1 MTKEDQ
7 IDFVKG
13 EQVVQFEK
21 PSEAIVETDDG
32 FEVVKS
38 LGWVKFSAAFRK
50 NMLKKLKGAKLGIFI
65 CICLH
70 LNENGEAFPGIDKI
84 AEETGYHRDTIMVE
98 IAEMELIPG
107 LMRVTRER
115 GKPNHYIPAF
125 VARGAGKNPVVGNF
139 LRVGQPAGSPVEEIP
154 TTLEPTSLENPD
166 SKESLRKKEKKN
178 NLDMLALTRKIL
190 EGSMSIENAI
200 AAGIPV
206 TEEMRKAAEV
216 RDLAPKSFEAALGFS
231 KPLPWWSNK
240 DWTKFAVWVVEQFI
254 ADPRIFEKFETWRA
268 TPFIRGSISN
278 QRIRGFVTEFY
289 DAFDMFQ
296 KTVKKEEPEYV
307 PPVVDSPY
315 ARSLE
320 TTPRPRTDEE
330 QAKYEEVRARM
341 RANAAKSKHPA

>member
-1 MTKEDQ
+1 MSEETPDY
-7 IDFVKG
+7 FAG

-21 PSEAIVETDDG
+21 PSEAIVETNDG
-32 FEVVKS
+32 YEVVKS

-70 LNENGEAFPGIDKI
+70 LNENGEAFPGIEKI
-84 AEETGYHRDTIMVE
+84 AEETGYHRDTVMVE

-125 VARGAGKNPVVGNF
+125 VARGAGKEPVVGNF
-139 LRVGQPAGSPVEEIP
+139 LRVGQPVGLPVEKTP

-166 SKESLRKKEKKN
+166 SKESKREKEKKSTF
-178 NLDMLALTRKIL
+178 DMLNLTRKIL
-190 EGSMSIENAI
+190 EGSMTIENAI
-200 AAGIPV
+200 AAGVPV
-206 TEEMRKAAEV
+206 TEDMRRAAEV

-240 DWTKFAVWVVEQFI
+240 DWTNFSVWVVEQYI
-254 ADPRIFEKFETWRA
+254 ADVRVFEKFEAWRN
-268 TPFIRGSISN
+268 TPFVKGSISN
-278 QRIRGFVTEFY
+278 QRIRGFITEFY
-289 DAFDMFQ
+289 DAFDMFT
-296 KTVKKEEPEYV
+296 KTVKKDEPEYV

-315 ARSLE
+315 AQ
-320 TTPRPRTDEE
+320 TVDTVFAPMTDEQKAE
-330 QAKYEEVRARM
+330 YEAVRARM
-341 RANAAKSKHPA
+341 HAKAAKEKRPA